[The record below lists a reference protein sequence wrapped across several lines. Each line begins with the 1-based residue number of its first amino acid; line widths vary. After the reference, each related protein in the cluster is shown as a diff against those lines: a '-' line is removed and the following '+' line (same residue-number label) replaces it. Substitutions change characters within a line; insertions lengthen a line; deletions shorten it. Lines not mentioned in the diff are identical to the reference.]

1 MLSVGQTIRT
11 GTPQE
16 EFLSSLERLIKS
28 PEVTAQLGGVTHD
41 ERMPSEAWNT
51 LLRFELLLL
60 YQWALRRQILS
71 AKEGRTGGVSG
82 DAEQI
87 LVLLPGY
94 GFALHALRR
103 AVPFPAL
110 GLRTVISVPTHL
122 LGSAR
127 GPLLAIVKA
136 LGLETAVVLSDEEPA
151 KLVAKSVQ
159 TDFPI
164 FLTGRKSTFEML
176 KSQHPSARLFAATG
190 TCSVVVSSDANAL
203 TSFERAQD
211 AHKLSVSCSS
221 RGLSVVCNRISDD
234 AVVASA
240 WGAEVRTGSRGRLV
254 DEIVR
259 VHPSIVLVVE
269 ENLTLDIPTEL
280 AGYIVWRC
288 TKDGVPT
295 HRDGFG
301 RDPIGGWRGD
311 YCV

>member
-1 MLSVGQTIRT
+1 MSC
-11 GTPQE
+11 
-16 EFLSSLERLIKS
+16 LERLIRS
-28 PEVTAQLGGVTHD
+28 AEVTAQLVDVTHD
-41 ERMPSEAWNT
+41 ERMPSEEWNT

-60 YQWALRRQILS
+60 YQWALRRQMLS
-71 AKEGRTGGVSG
+71 AKEGRTGGISE

-103 AVPFPAL
+103 AVPFAAL
-110 GLRTVISVPTHL
+110 GLRTVISVPAHL
-122 LGSAR
+122 SGGAR
-127 GPLLAIVKA
+127 NPLLAIVKA
-136 LGLETAVVLSDEEPA
+136 LGLEMAVVVSDEEPS
-151 KLVAKSVQ
+151 KLVARSVQ
-159 TDFPI
+159 ADSPI
-164 FLTGRKSTFEML
+164 FLTGRKSTFERL

-190 TCSVVVSSDANAL
+190 TCSVVVSVDPNAIN
-203 TSFERAQD
+203 SFERAQD

-240 WGAEVRTGSRGRLV
+240 WGTEVRPGNRGRLV
-254 DEIVR
+254 EEIIR

-269 ENLTLDIPTEL
+269 EDLTLDIPTEL
-280 AGYIVWRC
+280 AGYTVWRC